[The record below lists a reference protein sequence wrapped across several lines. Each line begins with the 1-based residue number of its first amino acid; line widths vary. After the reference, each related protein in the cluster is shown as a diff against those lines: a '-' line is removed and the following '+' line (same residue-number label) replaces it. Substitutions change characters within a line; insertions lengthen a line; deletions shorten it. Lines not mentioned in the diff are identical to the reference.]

1 MNINER
7 FKHIRKTL
15 KLTQSEFGDKISLKQ
30 STITQI
36 EHGKSI
42 VTDRTISLLCKAFN
56 VNETWLRDGGSDD
69 QMFIEISDTQLID
82 LANEYGLD
90 ELSKSFLLVYFKMDG
105 KKRETLLEILS
116 EMITEMKNSPQKE
129 KAPPPY
135 KWEDFDV
142 DEETERYRQKL
153 LEEKRQREESSTLPE
168 QRNA

>member
-7 FKHIRKTL
+7 FKRIRKTL
-15 KLTQSEFGDKISLKQ
+15 KITQSEFGDKIGLKQ

-42 VTDRTISLLCKAFN
+42 VTDRTISSLRQAFN
-56 VNETWLRDGGSDD
+56 VNEKWLRDGGDDD
-69 QMFIEISDTQLID
+69 QMFIEISDTQLMDI
-82 LANEYGLD
+82 ANEYGLD
-90 ELSKSFLLVYFKMDG
+90 ELSKSFLLVYFKMDA
-105 KKRETLLEILS
+105 KKRKNLLETLT
-116 EMITEMKNSPQKE
+116 EMILEMKSSTQKE
-129 KAPPPY
+129 KVPPPY

-153 LEEKRQREESSTLPE
+153 LEEKRQREASSALPE